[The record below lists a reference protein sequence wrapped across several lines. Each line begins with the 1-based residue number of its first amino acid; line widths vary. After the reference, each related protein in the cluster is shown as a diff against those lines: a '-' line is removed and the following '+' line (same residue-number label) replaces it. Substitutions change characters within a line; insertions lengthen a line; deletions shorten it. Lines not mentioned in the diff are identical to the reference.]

1 MDIIT
6 LINKKRMNQKL
17 TLAEMDYIISN
28 YLNGKIKDYQMS
40 ALLMAISINGMTDE
54 ETINLT
60 KIMLKFS
67 NFIDLSDVDGI
78 TVDKHS
84 TGGVGDKT
92 TLIVLPL
99 VASCGV
105 IVPKMSGRGLGHTGG
120 TIDKL
125 EAINNFKVNLT
136 KEQFINQLKEIG
148 IAIMETSIDL
158 VPADKKI
165 YELRDVTGTTFS
177 SPLIASSIMSKKI
190 ASGADKIVLDVKV
203 GKGSLLRTK
212 KEALAVAR
220 LMIKIGSSFNKQVIA
235 IISNMN
241 YPLGNNIGNGL
252 EIKEAISVLKGRGN
266 KDLRELSIIIASYMV
281 SLGKQISFKQSRLLV
296 EANLA
301 NGKAYHK
308 FKELV
313 NYQQGKL
320 NEISLSTNIAD
331 IKSSQD
337 GYINDIDA
345 LKIGSLSTALGAGR
359 ITKGE
364 LIDYGAGISLVKTV
378 GDKVKRGEVI
388 AKIYLG
394 DKEVDLNEIIKTF
407 VISSKKP
414 KKEPL
419 IYKIRS

>member
-301 NGKAYHK
+301 NGKAYYK

-320 NEISLSTNIAD
+320 NEISLSTNIVE
-331 IKSSQD
+331 IKAPRD

-345 LKIGSLSTALGAGR
+345 LKIGVLSMALGAGR
-359 ITKGE
+359 SKKE
-364 LIDYGAGISLVKTV
+364 EQIDYGVGIVLIKTI
-378 GDKVKRGEVI
+378 GDKVKKNEPL

-394 DKEVDLNEIIKTF
+394 DKEVDLNEIIKAF

-419 IYKIRS
+419 IYKVIK